1 MAAYI
6 HTTPA
11 RYTHGS
17 TNRAQSVKGAR
28 STTFARYL
36 NGVRTRTRGTSL
48 CKVAKRI
55 YSEAWPQFG
64 GSVGTT
70 FADSGG
76 NADKDLI
83 KKEVPVVGKSSNT
96 FRSHA

>member
-1 MAAYI
+1 MAVYN

-11 RYTHGS
+11 RYIHGS

-48 CKVAKRI
+48 YKIAKRV

-64 GSVGTT
+64 GSVGTS
-70 FADSGG
+70 FSDSGG
-76 NADKDLI
+76 NVDKDLI
-83 KKEVPVVGKSSNT
+83 KKNVKVVDKSSNT